1 VREWVPPDSSIM
13 MSSMRIARVAANAA
27 LSLACL
33 LACVAQAAG
42 RSCSKVII
50 AGDPDY
56 PPFSWYDGHAMHG
69 AAVEIVQQ
77 AFEQAG
83 IAYELRYVG
92 PFNRVLQSA
101 KNGTIDVIV
110 ELKDTSE
117 REDYLVFS
125 KTAIFTNP
133 VAIFVRADNNLAFRE
148 WKDLGGLH
156 GGITLGNKFGGG
168 FDEFLAQSLTV
179 ESANGIANNFAKLE
193 LGRIDYFVN
202 SYYPALGYLEKE
214 HKTAQF
220 KALRPF
226 VTESSN
232 YVGWSKSSPCL
243 ARLPDVNQALVDLI
257 KSGEAK
263 RVLERDLSHLQDAVV
278 APDR

>member
-1 VREWVPPDSSIM
+1 
-13 MSSMRIARVAANAA
+13 MRIARFATNAA

-33 LACVAQAAG
+33 LACATQAAE

-50 AGDPDY
+50 VGDPDY

-69 AAVEIVQQ
+69 AAIEIVQR
-77 AFEQAG
+77 AFEHAG
-83 IAYELRYVG
+83 IAYEIRYVG

-101 KNGTIDVIV
+101 KNGAVDVIA
-110 ELKDTSE
+110 ELKDTPE
-117 REDYLVFS
+117 RDDYLVFS

-133 VAIFVRADNNLAFRE
+133 VTVFVRGDSKFVFHG
-148 WKDLGGLH
+148 WKDLAGLH

-179 ESANGIANNFAKLE
+179 ESANGIPNNFAKLE

-202 SYYPALGYLEKE
+202 SYYPALSYLKKE

-232 YVGWSKSSPCL
+232 YVGWAKSSPCL
-243 ARLPDVNQALVDLI
+243 ARLPDVNHALADLI

-263 RVLERDLSHLQDAVV
+263 HMLDLNLSHLQDAAVV
-278 APDR
+278 P